1 MGAGLW
7 PRGAALGARGRL
19 CTGLCNWRWLGLP
32 LGGMVVIMN
41 CCDGNCNQGRDCP
54 LRIAHASEFLLSK
67 RLFRRF
73 FYWLMIAMLGLLWM
87 AFVAIVVATYA

>member
-1 MGAGLW
+1 
-7 PRGAALGARGRL
+7 
-19 CTGLCNWRWLGLP
+19 
-32 LGGMVVIMN
+32 MVVVMS
-41 CCDGNCNQGRDCP
+41 CCQKYECNQGKDCP
-54 LRIAHASEFLLSK
+54 VRIARASQPLLSK